1 MKIITVASLKGGV
14 GKTTIAANL
23 ALALSNKGKTLA
35 VDLDPQSSLTDYFL
49 REAKTSDIE
58 SANAWHFL
66 SERKQASE
74 CVFPGLFIDC
84 LPASPR
90 LHTVGF
96 EMVSDPAAI
105 LRVKSELASLPHEWV
120 LIDTPPSL
128 SYEFRAGLY
137 AADLVVV
144 PIAFDRWILQGLDL
158 LKTEVAKVEK
168 ATGKRPRIMA
178 VPSMS
183 TDRDTESLREIL
195 KKESV
200 AILSRTAIKKAAAI
214 KKSLTLGA
222 RLKETSESAAQ
233 FSELASVVAA

>member
-49 REAKTSDIE
+49 RELNTADIE

-84 LPASPR
+84 LPASPK
-90 LHTVGF
+90 LHTIGF
-96 EMVSDPAAI
+96 EMVSDPASI
-105 LRVKSELASLPHEWV
+105 LRVRGELESLPHDFA

-137 AADLVVV
+137 AADLIIV
-144 PIAFDRWILQGLDL
+144 PVSPDRWIMQGLDL
-158 LKTEVAKVEK
+158 LKNEVAKVEK
-168 ATGKRPRIMA
+168 STGRRPRIMA
-178 VPSMS
+178 VPSMAS
-183 TDRDTESLREIL
+183 EKDTELLRDIL

-214 KKSLTLGA
+214 KKSLNLGA

-233 FSELASVVAA
+233 FSELAAEVTK